1 MREVSPPLGQ
11 DAVRQYLEAKRDEH
25 LNLLRELV
33 RQPSISAQNI
43 GMEACARL
51 VQQMMTEFGIAAEVK
66 PTPGHP
72 VIVGHVQGDSPF
84 TVLFYGHYDVQPP
97 EPLEAWHSPPFE
109 PTVRDGR
116 LYGRGTGDNKGQFL
130 AHLLAVRALLEVEG
144 RLPVSVKFIFEG
156 EEESGSVNL
165 PAFVEREQELLRA
178 DFAVTADGG
187 MHPSARPV
195 IYYGCR
201 GILYVEASAQGANQ
215 DYHSGN
221 RGGVL
226 PTPAWEL
233 VHFLSDLKGPDGT
246 VRLPGFYDGVR
257 APSAEE
263 EGMLAALPFDGEQFL
278 REHGLTGRSAPQGV
292 DYYRALMF
300 EPTMNISGLVSGYGG
315 PGAKTIIPHE
325 ARAKLDMRLVPGQ
338 DPEAIFARMEAWAKE
353 RHPSV
358 ALKNLWSWPASYT
371 QPTLPVCRQV
381 EAAVEDV
388 WSQPPLKLPLMGGS
402 VPNFVFTQTLGIP
415 AVIVPYANHDED
427 NHAPNENIRLD
438 CFYKGIETSVA
449 ILRRLAEL
457 S

>member
-1 MREVSPPLGQ
+1 MGHDKVQQFLTARRE
-11 DAVRQYLEAKRDEH
+11 DH
-25 LNLLRELV
+25 LDRLQELV
-33 RQPSISAQNI
+33 RQPSISAQNV
-43 GMEACARL
+43 GMAECARL
-51 VQQMMTEFGIAAEVK
+51 VEQMMTEFGIDAEVK

-72 VIVGHVQGDSPF
+72 VVVGHVQGESPF

-97 EPLEAWHSPPFE
+97 EPLEAWKSPPFE

-130 AHLLAVRALLEVEG
+130 AHLMAVRALLEVEG

-165 PAFVEREQELLRA
+165 PAFVEREKDWLRA

-187 MHPSARPV
+187 MHASGKPV

-201 GILYVEASAQGANQ
+201 GILYVEAEAKGANQ

-233 VHFLSDLKGPDGT
+233 VHFLSHLKGPDGK
-246 VRLPGFYDGVR
+246 VRLAEFYDGVR
-257 APSAEE
+257 SPTPEE
-263 EGMLAALPFDGEQFL
+263 EQMLADLPFEGEQFL
-278 REHGLTGRSAPQGV
+278 REHGLEGRPAPRGV

-325 ARAKLDMRLVPGQ
+325 ARAKLDMRLVPDQ
-338 DPEAIFARMEAWAKE
+338 DPDAIFSHMEAWARE
-353 RHPSV
+353 HHPSV
-358 ALKNLWSWPASYT
+358 SLRNLWSWPASYT
-371 QPTLPVCRQV
+371 SPALPVCRQV
-381 EAAVEDV
+381 EAAVADV
-388 WSQPPLKLPLMGGS
+388 WGEPPLRLPLMGGS
-402 VPNFVFTQTLGIP
+402 VPNFVFTRTLGIP

-449 ILRRLAEL
+449 ILRRLADV